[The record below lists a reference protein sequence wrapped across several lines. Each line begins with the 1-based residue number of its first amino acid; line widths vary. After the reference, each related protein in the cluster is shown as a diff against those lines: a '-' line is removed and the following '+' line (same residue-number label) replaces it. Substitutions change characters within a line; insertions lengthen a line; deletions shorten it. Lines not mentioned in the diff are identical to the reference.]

1 MTDEIAALRKRV
13 AGVENWWRAQ
23 REAELEADIAALK
36 ADVERRRADQGT
48 PEPSG
53 PAEPTFYADE
63 LSDPTF
69 WARNKDDIQRA
80 VRDGRIRDRPEAP
93 EPPARPA
100 PAVPNGSADGG
111 VRGQAVL
118 GQITTSRIADPAFY
132 RTHRAE
138 IAAAIRS
145 GTVVDDSN

>member
-13 AGVENWWRAQ
+13 ASVENWWRAQ
-23 REAELEADIAALK
+23 REAELESDIAALK

-53 PAEPTFYADE
+53 PAEPTFYADQ

-69 WARNKDDIQRA
+69 WAKNKDEIQRA
-80 VRDGRIRDRPEAP
+80 AREGRIREGREAP
-93 EPPARPA
+93 EPAARPA
-100 PAVPNGSADGG
+100 PALPNGSADGG
-111 VRGQAVL
+111 VRGHPVDSA
-118 GQITTSRIADPAFY
+118 ITTSRIADPSFY
-132 RTHRAE
+132 RAHRAE